1 MKVKHYKGGIYTII
15 TDARHTEEGYELVIY
30 KDEVGNV
37 WARPTEMFWGK
48 VEVNGQLVDRFS
60 EIN

>member
-1 MKVKHYKGGIYTII
+1 MKVQHYKGGIYTII

-37 WARPTEMFWGK
+37 WARPSAMFWGK
-48 VEVNGQLVDRFS
+48 VEVDGELKDRFS